1 MTKKKRGG
9 GGYPV
14 WTPAKKE
21 ATFAAILAEIA
32 MGKGLVKICEAPD
45 MPTPATVRAWM
56 REDSELATR
65 YAHAREDQADY
76 LADQILEIAD
86 TAEDPN
92 KARVQIESRKWL
104 AAKLKSKSYGD
115 KIAHVGGDENDN
127 PIRYVDEADAFTRR
141 IAGIAPRVG
150 TGSGAG
156 ETEH

>member
-21 ATFAAILAEIA
+21 ATFAAILAEIS

-45 MPTPATVRAWM
+45 MPTPATVRSWM

-104 AAKLKSKSYGD
+104 AAKLKSKSYGE
-115 KIAHVGGDENDN
+115 KIAHVGGSEEDS
-127 PIRYVDEADAFTRR
+127 PIRFVDEADAFTRR